1 MVVEIAIAT
10 VLVRKIAAA
19 ILPILGIF
27 MDSQANRQRQEVEE
41 ARKRE
46 RAKSQVREA
55 LTQAAGQIEAQ
66 LRPVMEAQIQKAK
79 ESIAQSIAAERS
91 DIERTLTAKRQALQQ
106 GESEAAA
113 QREKAQT
120 DLNQLQAWLAARPV
134 ESKA

>member
-1 MVVEIAIAT
+1 
-10 VLVRKIAAA
+10 
-19 ILPILGIF
+19 
-27 MDSQANRQRQEVEE
+27 MDNKADQQRQEAAE
-41 ARKRE
+41 ARQRE

-66 LRPVMEAQIQKAK
+66 LRPAMEAQIQKAK

-120 DLNQLQAWLAARPV
+120 DLNQLQAWLAALPV

>member
-1 MVVEIAIAT
+1 
-10 VLVRKIAAA
+10 
-19 ILPILGIF
+19 
-27 MDSQANRQRQEVEE
+27 
-41 ARKRE
+41 
-46 RAKSQVREA
+46 VREA

-66 LRPVMEAQIQKAK
+66 LRPAMEAQIQKAK

-120 DLNQLQAWLAARPV
+120 DLNQLQAWLAALPV